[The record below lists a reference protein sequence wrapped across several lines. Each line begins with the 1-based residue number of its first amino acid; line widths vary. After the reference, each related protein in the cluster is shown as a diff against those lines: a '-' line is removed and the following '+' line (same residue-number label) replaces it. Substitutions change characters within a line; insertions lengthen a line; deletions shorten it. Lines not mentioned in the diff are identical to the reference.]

1 MQHETSHILN
11 YGKLN
16 DFLTGEEKVDTDDER
31 IRQQLARML
40 VEEKNFAREELLGGE
55 VITTNFSGQKVISFL
70 DLIAFCGETPLMVLR
85 CAPGSLV
92 SRERSAIAA
101 ARVWHPE
108 FCLPL
113 AVVFNGQDAEVLETE
128 SGRVLGHGLNSLP
141 SREIV
146 EQQWLTRPL
155 LPAPSGKKRE
165 RELRILNAFDLPHCI
180 IDLKKQGILE

>member
-1 MQHETSHILN
+1 MQQETKHLLS

-31 IRQQLARML
+31 VRQQLARML

-55 VITTNFSGQKVISFL
+55 IITTTISGRAVTSFL

-101 ARVWHPE
+101 ARVWHPQ

-113 AVVFNGQDAEVLETE
+113 AVVFNGQDAEVLETD
-128 SGRVLGHGLNSLP
+128 SGRVLRHGLHSLP
-141 SREIV
+141 SREML
-146 EQQWLTRPL
+146 EQQWLPCPL
-155 LPAPSGKKRE
+155 LPGPSGAKRE
-165 RELRILNAFDLPHCI
+165 RELRILNAFDLPQCI
-180 IDLKKQGILE
+180 IDLKK